1 MSQDAS
7 DPAADLLYS
16 NNFALQSLH
25 EAAQATGDKGL
36 AAAADKL
43 REFMIRAQTTTRAGA
58 EDSAAF
64 GAELARAARL
74 EGSWLRSFDF
84 SRWEYFAQG
93 SDWSQCCQA
102 RVLCRL
108 SLLQLNW
115 FGTLRCGEPFC
126 WRCGLKK
133 IAGLARFL
141 CRFDKMAS
149 LAEWGPWVAET
160 GHGGSLITMTL
171 ATVRV

>member
-93 SDWSQCCQA
+93 SDWSQC
-102 RVLCRL
+102 RL
-108 SLLQLNW
+108 SSSL
-115 FGTLRCGEPFC
+115 FVDS
-126 WRCGLKK
+126 GL
-133 IAGLARFL
+133 
-141 CRFDKMAS
+141 
-149 LAEWGPWVAET
+149 V
-160 GHGGSLITMTL
+160 
-171 ATVRV
+171 

>member
-25 EAAQATGDKGL
+25 EAAQATGDTGL
-36 AAAADKL
+36 AASADKL
-43 REFMIRAQTTTRAGA
+43 REFMIRAQTTTRAGP

-93 SDWSQCCQA
+93 SDWSQC
-102 RVLCRL
+102 RL
-108 SLLQLNW
+108 SSS
-115 FGTLRCGEPFC
+115 FV
-126 WRCGLKK
+126 CGL
-133 IAGLARFL
+133 
-141 CRFDKMAS
+141 
-149 LAEWGPWVAET
+149 
-160 GHGGSLITMTL
+160 
-171 ATVRV
+171 

>member
-1 MSQDAS
+1 MAVLTRRWCADGTGESTMSQDAS

-16 NNFALQSLH
+16 NNFALQSLY
-25 EAAQATGDKGL
+25 EAAQATNDKGL

-43 REFMIRAQTTTRAGA
+43 REFMIRAQTVTRPGS

-93 SDWSQCCQA
+93 SDWSQC
-102 RVLCRL
+102 RL
-108 SLLQLNW
+108 SSSFVCGRLWLGLTRWLRLQSGDPGW
-115 FGTLRCGEPFC
+115 RRRGT
-126 WRCGLKK
+126 
-133 IAGLARFL
+133 AAR
-141 CRFDKMAS
+141 
-149 LAEWGPWVAET
+149 
-160 GHGGSLITMTL
+160 
-171 ATVRV
+171 